1 MMTNKKTFFELIY
14 AFSLVGAILS
24 CIGFLNEFLNVLQLY
39 KVSNDYLPSA
49 GNRYWIIFAFYLGAF
64 IISAF
69 VVTILILHKSNKLKS
84 TVLKSAVVANATIIS
99 GSAVMLVMSMVLIY
113 MLRYWSE
120 YYGTYKLSIRCY
132 LPYYTFRSGVMSFI
146 AYIGIILSCDLIQ
159 SRAAKKADA
168 AATVEEKVQEI
179 DEQK

>member
-24 CIGFLNEFLNVLQLY
+24 CVGFLNEFLNILQLY
-39 KVSNDYLPSA
+39 NVKTDYITSRED
-49 GNRYWIIFAFYLGAF
+49 NFWILFAFYLTAF
-64 IISAF
+64 IFSAI

-84 TVLKSAVVANATIIS
+84 TVVANATIIL
-99 GSAVMLVMSMVLIY
+99 GSAAMLIMSLVLIY

-120 YYGTYKLSIRCY
+120 YYEKYAMDTPSY

-159 SRAAKKADA
+159 SRAAKKSNA
-168 AATVEEKVQEI
+168 ATTVEEKVQEI

>member
-1 MMTNKKTFFELIY
+1 MTNKKTFFELIY

-24 CIGFLNEFLNVLQLY
+24 CIGFLNEFLNVLQIY
-39 KVSNDYLPSA
+39 EIRNDYLPYS
-49 GNRYWIIFAFYLGAF
+49 GDSYWITFAFYLGAF

-84 TVLKSAVVANATIIS
+84 TVVANATIIS
-99 GSAVMLVMSMVLIY
+99 GSVVMLVMSMVLIY
-113 MLRYWSE
+113 IFRYWGE
-120 YYGTYKLSIRCY
+120 YYKTYQLSSMRY

-159 SRAAKKADA
+159 SRAAKKADD

>member
-1 MMTNKKTFFELIY
+1 MTNKKTLFELIY

-39 KVSNDYLPSA
+39 KVSNDYFDST

-69 VVTILILHKSNKLKS
+69 VVTILILHKSNKIKS
-84 TVLKSAVVANATIIS
+84 TVVANATIIS
-99 GSAVMLVMSMVLIY
+99 GSVVMLVMSMVLIY
-113 MLRYWSE
+113 MLRYLYKYSGS
-120 YYGTYKLSIRCY
+120 GTYKLSNSSY
-132 LPYYTFRSGVMSFI
+132 LPYYTFRSGVISFI

-168 AATVEEKVQEI
+168 ATTVEEKVQEI

>member
-39 KVSNDYLPSA
+39 KVSNDYLPST
-49 GNRYWIIFAFYLGAF
+49 GDRYWIIFAFYLGAF

-84 TVLKSAVVANATIIS
+84 TVLKSTVVANATIIS

-113 MLRYWSE
+113 MLRYWA
-120 YYGTYKLSIRCY
+120 YYGAYDLDSSSY

>member
-1 MMTNKKTFFELIY
+1 MTNKKTFFELIY

-39 KVSNDYLPSA
+39 KVSNDYLPYT
-49 GNRYWIIFAFYLGAF
+49 GNEYWIIFAFYLGAF

-99 GSAVMLVMSMVLIY
+99 GSVVMLVMSMVLIY
-113 MLRYWSE
+113 MLS
-120 YYGTYKLSIRCY
+120 GTYRLSSSSY

-168 AATVEEKVQEI
+168 ATTVEEKVQEI

>member
-1 MMTNKKTFFELIY
+1 MTNKKTFFELIY

-49 GNRYWIIFAFYLGAF
+49 GNRYRIIFAFYLGAF

-84 TVLKSAVVANATIIS
+84 TVVANATIIS
-99 GSAVMLVMSMVLIY
+99 GSVVMLVMSMVLIY
-113 MLRYWSE
+113 MLRYWYE
-120 YYGTYKLSIRCY
+120 YIGIHGGTYKLSSSSY